1 MEFFMTNLRHTVLS
15 IAIATMS
22 LGAFA
27 QTDAQHTQHQPAQ
40 TAKKVVKAN
49 PKSPS
54 AATQSM
60 AAMDGQ
66 MKTMREM
73 HEKMMAAKTPEE
85 RKALMGEHMKTMQ
98 DGMAMMGKMNSTD
111 AMSGMGHM
119 KGMGG
124 MDAGPKKGG
133 MSMDNM
139 MAHHDMMEKR
149 MEMMTT
155 MMQMM
160 MDRMPAPAAQ

>member
-1 MEFFMTNLRHTVLS
+1 MTNLRHTVLS

-22 LGAFA
+22 LGALA
-27 QTDAQHTQHQPAQ
+27 QIDAQHTQHHPAGA
-40 TAKKVVKAN
+40 AKNTTKAVT
-49 PKSPS
+49 PKAPFM
-54 AATQSM
+54 AKESM
-60 AAMDGQ
+60 ATMDGQ

-85 RKALMGEHMKTMQ
+85 RKALMGEHMKAMQ
-98 DGMAMMGKMNSTD
+98 DGMTMMGKMGSTG
-111 AMSGMGHM
+111 AMSGMGDM

-124 MDAGPKKGG
+124 TGAGTKKDGMPMD
-133 MSMDNM
+133 M
-139 MAHHDMMEKR
+139 MAHHEMMEKR

-160 MDRMPAPAAQ
+160 MDRMPAPAAP

>member
-1 MEFFMTNLRHTVLS
+1 MTNLRHTVLS

-22 LGAFA
+22 LGALA
-27 QTDAQHTQHQPAQ
+27 QTDAQHTQHHPVGAARN
-40 TAKKVVKAN
+40 TTKAVTPKAPSMAKE
-49 PKSPS
+49 
-54 AATQSM
+54 SM

-85 RKALMGEHMKTMQ
+85 RKALMDEHMKAMQ
-98 DGMAMMGKMNSTD
+98 DGMTMMGKMGSTG
-111 AMSGMGHM
+111 AMSGMGAGT
-119 KGMGG
+119 KKDGMP
-124 MDAGPKKGG
+124 MD
-133 MSMDNM
+133 M
-139 MAHHDMMEKR
+139 MAHHEMMEKR

-160 MDRMPAPAAQ
+160 MDRMPAPAAP